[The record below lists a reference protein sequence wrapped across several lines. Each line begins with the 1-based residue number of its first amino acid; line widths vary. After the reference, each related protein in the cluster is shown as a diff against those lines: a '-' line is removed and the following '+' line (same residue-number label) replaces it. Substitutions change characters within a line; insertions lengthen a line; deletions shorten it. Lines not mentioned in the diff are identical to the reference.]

1 MAGDGGGPM
10 AQFAIT
16 CGAFA
21 SPFLW
26 LAQALKAWGLLISC
40 PSVPGEQPNFGH
52 QQLDRSCGGAECAA
66 SHCVHADLQHKGL
79 CLGRDSSP
87 SFWRVNFLFLT
98 DAGGAPGSV
107 VTLQW

>member
-1 MAGDGGGPM
+1 MVGDSCGPM
-10 AQFAIT
+10 AQFAVT

-40 PSVPGEQPNFGH
+40 PSVPGEQPAFGH
-52 QQLDRSCGGAECAA
+52 QQLDRSCGGAGSAA
-66 SHCVHADLQHKGL
+66 CWCVCGDLQHKGL
-79 CLGRDSSP
+79 FLGKATP
-87 SFWRVNFLFLT
+87 LSFWRVNFLFLT

-107 VTLQW
+107 VTLQR